1 MKYQGFLLSFMHQ
14 KIVVVKYCCIPNM
27 KLREINKIMAQL
39 GVGLAKWRCGATNHQ
54 LKTKNNGKTRVLQ
67 ELSGQGY
74 AGYLLSKG
82 ELNRKPKN
90 SD

>member
-1 MKYQGFLLSFMHQ
+1 
-14 KIVVVKYCCIPNM
+14 
-27 KLREINKIMAQL
+27 MAQL